1 MLKEVKI
8 KGVALDPLTNVPI
21 VLLKGI
27 EEEQTLPIWI
37 GFFEANA
44 IISQIEQIQPPRPM
58 THDLLKNVLQAMN
71 AEVKRIIITELK
83 ENTFYS
89 VIEVL
94 HKGRLFKIDSRPSD
108 AIALALRVQAPFFVE
123 EVVFNKA
130 RKIDLS
136 EDKVEEDKWKEWL
149 EKATPDDFGK
159 YRM

>member
-1 MLKEVKI
+1 MLIEVKI

-44 IISQIEQIQPPRPM
+44 IISQIEQITPPRPM
-58 THDLLKNVLQAMN
+58 THDLIKNMLDNLN
-71 AEVKRIIITELK
+71 AAVERVIIIDLQD
-83 ENTFYS
+83 NTFYA
-89 VIEVL
+89 VIEVEQNGITV
-94 HKGRLFKIDSRPSD
+94 KVDARPSD

-123 EVVFNKA
+123 EEVFRKA
-130 RKIDLS
+130 KKIDLS
-136 EDKVEEDKWKEWL
+136 NEIQEEDKWKEWL
-149 EKATPDDFGK
+149 EKARPDDFGK